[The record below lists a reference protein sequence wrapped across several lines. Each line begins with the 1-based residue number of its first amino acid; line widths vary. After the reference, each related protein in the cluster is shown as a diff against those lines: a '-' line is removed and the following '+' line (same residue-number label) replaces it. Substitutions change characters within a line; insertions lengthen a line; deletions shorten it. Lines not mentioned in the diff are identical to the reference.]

1 MTRLLVSLML
11 AALAAIASPVGAKD
25 PRMTVDEPAPPP
37 AVSRLLMGTRL
48 GYITCSGKYRAYLEK
63 RDLYELVSDDG
74 IATPRRMDPPSS
86 DETTA
91 CVHETVYKAK
101 GLHDAAAKQ
110 AGTAAA
116 KTALREYMTAWQAS
130 LTSIELKQPEKP
142 REFDARQKKQ
152 EARLDE
158 LQRRVESTAR

>member
-11 AALAAIASPVGAKD
+11 AAVAAIASPVDAKD
-25 PRMTVDEPAPPP
+25 QRMTVDEPAPPP

-63 RDLYELVSDDG
+63 LDLYELVSDDG

-86 DETTA
+86 DDTTA

-101 GLHDAAAKQ
+101 GLHDVAAKQ

-158 LQRRVESTAR
+158 LQRRVEATAK

>member
-11 AALAAIASPVGAKD
+11 AAVAAIASPVDAKD
-25 PRMTVDEPAPPP
+25 QRMSVDEPAPSP

-101 GLHDAAAKQ
+101 GLQDAAAKQ
-110 AGTAAA
+110 AGSTAA
-116 KTALREYMTAWQAS
+116 KTALREYMPAWQAS
-130 LTSIELKQPEKP
+130 LTSIESKQPEKP

-158 LQRRVESTAR
+158 LQRRVESTIK